1 MMIKRVELIEKI
13 RAKIEEREVRATNAY
28 AQAVI
33 KADQAEAEYVAD
45 TSADWAEFA
54 TAVRRRIRRGQAI
67 TLHAVPEKLR
77 TNNRWGESSVA
88 VFSRPEVKESSY
100 QAHVEGFQSL
110 LLVLEASPDELVST
124 SALERMGAPVK
135 ELFR

>member
-13 RAKIEEREVRATNAY
+13 RAKIEDREIRAVNAY

-33 KADQAEAEYVAD
+33 KADHAEAEYAAD
-45 TSADWAEFA
+45 TKEAWEKFA
-54 TAVRRRIRRGQAI
+54 ITLRYRLRRDQAI
-67 TLHAVPEKLR
+67 TLDAVPEKLR
-77 TNNRWGESSVA
+77 TNNRWGEPSVA

-110 LLVLEASPDELVST
+110 LLVLESSPDELVST